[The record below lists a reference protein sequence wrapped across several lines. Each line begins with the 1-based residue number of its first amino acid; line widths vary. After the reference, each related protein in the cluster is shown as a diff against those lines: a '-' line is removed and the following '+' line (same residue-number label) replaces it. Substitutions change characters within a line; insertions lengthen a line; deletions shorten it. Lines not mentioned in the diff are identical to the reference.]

1 MSTQLAAKLRA
12 ARQSAQLTQAQI
24 AEAVGV
30 TRGAVTQ
37 WESKDPETRT
47 TPSIE
52 LIRKFAERSGVP
64 FSWLINDQFKAED
77 VHFVRAQLRSGKWH
91 DVEIT
96 ETVTATETAR
106 PQVTQNVAAPQ
117 NTDVSISTQEPP
129 PPPRRAMLFW
139 RAVEFE
145 VCNTRPELEMYFEV
159 PLRKGALQATAD
171 FYTGEVVAELST
183 MHHQFLN
190 PFIRRKL
197 GDLLLIEQ
205 IAGKPLKKYL
215 LLWMPLGELP
225 TVDITAMGAAIGI
238 DVLIYSQ
245 PHDAAQF
252 LLQLH

>member
-1 MSTQLAAKLRA
+1 MIPALSTGGKSGGPR
-12 ARQSAQLTQAQI
+12 
-24 AEAVGV
+24 V
-30 TRGAVTQ
+30 
-37 WESKDPETRT
+37 DPE
-47 TPSIE
+47 
-52 LIRKFAERSGVP
+52 SGPRVI
-64 FSWLINDQFKAED
+64 SAYH
-77 VHFVRAQLRSGKWH
+77 VHPAGSQ
-91 DVEIT
+91 
-96 ETVTATETAR
+96 
-106 PQVTQNVAAPQ
+106 AA
-117 NTDVSISTQEPP
+117 
-129 PPPRRAMLFW
+129 
-139 RAVEFE
+139 
-145 VCNTRPELEMYFEV
+145 CC
-159 PLRKGALQATAD
+159 ALQATAD